1 MDTPKVEPLD
11 PEFEEAWKVYS
22 RFIALMNRPRL
33 QKAGDGLYY
42 LPANRELT
50 EFLDLFKTQDDPVYW
65 RSTRNRIKTTLAV
78 ASSELVQALIRDTNE
93 RGFTDL
99 GLTWEAYNAKFKE
112 EVKKVSAL
120 AKELYEVAK
129 PIMQKWKEEVPNFF
143 FAPVPSKRNGK
154 FLALLWENV
163 VRPWNETVTK
173 EGMLTIPL
181 LCMRCGRPVL
191 GRANQVFERGNKRLV
206 EKLPAEF
213 CSPTCAKRSLEAT

>member
-11 PEFEEAWKVYS
+11 LEFEEAWKVYS
-22 RFIALMNRPRL
+22 RFIALVNRPRL
-33 QKAGDGLYY
+33 KKARDGLYY
-42 LPANRELT
+42 LPAKHAK
-50 EFLDLFKTQDDPVYW
+50 FLDLFKTQDNPVYW

-78 ASSELVQALIRDTNE
+78 ASSGLVQALIRDTNE
-93 RGFTDL
+93 RGFTEL
-99 GLTWEAYNAKFKE
+99 GLTWEAYNARFKE

-129 PIMQKWKEEVPNFF
+129 PIMQNWNEEVPNFY

-154 FLALLWENV
+154 FLASLWENV
-163 VRPWNETVTK
+163 VQPWNETVTK

-181 LCMRCGRPVL
+181 LCMRCGRPVF

-206 EKLPAEF
+206 EKQPAEF